1 MTNTLTIKDMY
12 EELSVNYD
20 ECYHEEDNYNPEGY
34 MEYLDGLTEDEIEEL
49 YNETF
54 DY

>member
-1 MTNTLTIKDMY
+1 
-12 EELSVNYD
+12 
-20 ECYHEEDNYNPEGY
+20 

-54 DY
+54 TNWFTITHSQTKDVIHSFTYYHD

>member
-1 MTNTLTIKDMY
+1 MTDIKTIKDMY
-12 EELSVNYD
+12 EELSLEYD
-20 ECYHEEDNYNPEGY
+20 ERYHEEDNYNPEGY

-54 DY
+54 TN